1 MPAGAAPPLQPH
13 STLPE
18 QELLRLRSGPEAAQL
33 GLEEMLEIGDNRR
46 FLGALCS
53 SPAPAPFS
61 PVGPSARFSG
71 GVLSGGG
78 AAASAGRGGAAAA
91 AREAELVAELQGVRQ
106 QAARRAAEVSSL
118 CQRHA
123 AELARVELLLLQVSL
138 SLTLTA
144 NPNPHPHPSPQP

>member
-53 SPAPAPFS
+53 SPAAAPFS

-144 NPNPHPHPSPQP
+144 NPNPGPHP